1 MAMNGELASVAAA
14 RIVRV
19 ADKDSS
25 WHMLSGELA
34 CFGSFVVVVGVVI
47 ISFGQLIQCHPLL
60 QLGAATSLCPYE
72 IGAEMQPRLEPE
84 HHCQL

>member
-1 MAMNGELASVAAA
+1 MSGELASAA

-19 ADKDSS
+19 ADEDSS

-34 CFGSFVVVVGVVI
+34 YFGSFAVVVGVVKM
-47 ISFGQLIQCHPLL
+47 SFGQLTQCHPLV
-60 QLGAATSLCPYE
+60 QLGAATSLCRDE

-84 HHCQL
+84 HHFQL